1 MTSKLVATAA
11 ALSLSFLAC
20 ATEDIDT
27 PPIEDDLVQSSAG
40 GKSDTGYLSDLAAE
54 LEGVFS
60 ATVVVDVRALS
71 VAERTAELE
80 RLQGDNWAVRRLIDA
95 QIKFSKNQI
104 NASSLHL
111 NLSSSDAT
119 ITEIILDEAGFI
131 RISYQCTVETI
142 VSNEELEEEGTT
154 LQQILDSTFTAVVPD
169 DPSRMASDVGAAC
182 LDPEHADASAYNY
195 FYYYLP
201 EREGCAEAMTTAKIG
216 RQTASLE
223 VRNLAPN
230 KTIFPE
236 YDQLVADNKINVV
249 AFFGAAEHDWEPG
262 AWDWGT
268 YQRDQFVRDLRNRG
282 FAKQEVAEGELYRKT
297 VGDLVENVTIIGP
310 ETLKLLSDDADGL
323 FQRQVSSNEIIFYN
337 GHSFYGS
344 LSVLQDA
351 DLYPGSYQ
359 IFFMNSCWS
368 YEYYTKQIF
377 QNNVTPEDPEGWL
390 NADVVNDTESGWF
403 HNQATLSR
411 ILLSNLLRGAETG
424 GIEGD
429 RYYTWDRI
437 IGAMNKH
444 AVDNQG
450 SNKSHE
456 IYGVSGVR
464 TNRYDPTSPVEPEPG
479 ATRFSS
485 DSEREIPDND
495 ATGVSDT
502 ITVPAG
508 TGPVGALTI
517 DVNIEHPYVGD
528 LTVTLHHGDRYFT
541 LHSRDGGSTDDL
553 AIHTTTD
560 HFAGMDSAG
569 DWTLTI
575 TDSANYDAGKLTGWA
590 IEL

>member
-1 MTSKLVATAA
+1 MTSKLLATAA

-20 ATEDIDT
+20 AAEEEAT
-27 PPIEDDLVQSSAG
+27 PPIDDDLVESSPG
-40 GKSDTGYLSDLAAE
+40 GKADTGYLSDLAAE
-54 LEGVFS
+54 LEGVFA
-60 ATVVVDVRALS
+60 ATVVVDVRTMS
-71 VAERTAELE
+71 EAERSAELE
-80 RLQGDNWAVRRLIDA
+80 RLQGDSWAVRRLIDT

-119 ITEIILDEAGFI
+119 ILETVLDDSGFI
-131 RISYQCTVETI
+131 RIDYQCTVETI
-142 VSNEELEEEGTT
+142 VSHEELEEEGTT
-154 LQQILDSTFTAVVPD
+154 LEAIIDSTFTALVPD

-182 LDPEHADASAYNY
+182 LDPEHSDASAYNY

-201 EREGCAEAMTTAKIG
+201 EREGCAEAMTTANIG

-236 YDQLVADNKINVV
+236 YDQLVADNKIDVV
-249 AFFGAAEHDWEPG
+249 VFFGAAEHDWEPG

-268 YQRDQFVRDLRNRG
+268 YQRDNFVRDLRNRG
-282 FAKQEVAEGELYRKT
+282 FAKQEVGEGELYRKT
-297 VGDLVENVTIIGP
+297 VGGLVENITIIGP

-344 LSVLQDA
+344 LSVLKDA

-377 QNNVTPEDPEGWL
+377 QHNVTAADPQGWL

-411 ILLSNLLRGAETG
+411 ILITNLLRGAETG
-424 GIEGD
+424 GIDGD

-450 SNKSHE
+450 SSKSHE

-464 TNRYDPTSPVEPEPG
+464 TNRYDPTGPVEPEPG
-479 ATRFSS
+479 ATQFSS

-495 ATGVSDT
+495 ETGVSDT

-508 TGPVGALTI
+508 PGTVGALTI
-517 DVNIEHPYVGD
+517 DVSIEHPYIGD

-553 AIHTTTD
+553 TIHTTTD

-569 DWTLTI
+569 DWTLTVI
-575 TDSANYDAGKLTGWA
+575 DSANYDAGKLTGWA